1 MSGVERKTC
10 MTREDAT
17 ISAASD
23 FRNAPAHRG
32 SAQGML
38 DYRGNHGG
46 SETMRRAGRPG
57 LQSRRADPRGGIG
70 AVSASKKNE
79 VRWKPTG
86 PRFSIGFDGSS

>member
-32 SAQGML
+32 SVQGML
-38 DYRGNHGG
+38 DHRGNHGG
-46 SETMRRAGRPG
+46 SETMRRAGR
-57 LQSRRADPRGGIG
+57 
-70 AVSASKKNE
+70 AVAEELERFQQAKK
-79 VRWKPTG
+79 
-86 PRFSIGFDGSS
+86 